1 MISDQLDH
9 LDHVSKSTFSLFPG
23 KPSPPPVNGYALFIK
38 ENMNRP
44 EWANVEP
51 KQKNSLMAAK
61 WKTIDKLQKDGY
73 NNRAKLLQEQFL
85 LDMTNY
91 VKNLPEKEAIEL
103 YMRAES
109 SGIAKDIIQRRINSL
124 SNSNSVP
131 NSS

>member
-1 MISDQLDH
+1 MRFELDRSDFKFAL
-9 LDHVSKSTFSLFPG
+9 SNSFSLSNLG

-61 WKTIDKLQKDGY
+61 WKTIDKSQKDGY
-73 NNRAKLLQEQFL
+73 NNRAKLLQEQFT
-85 LDMTNY
+85 LDLTNY

-103 YMRAES
+103 YMSSS

-124 SNSNSVP
+124 SN
-131 NSS
+131 